1 MPAAARNRAAR
12 RVPALLGGALVAVLA
27 GAEPAAAH
35 GLVQRADLPIP
46 EEWFVRASA
55 VVLAV
60 SFVALAA
67 LWPTPKLERP
77 RWRPLPRPL
86 DRWLCSRPL
95 LVACRAIGVLLLA
108 LTIASGFAGPAGP
121 QDNFAPTF
129 VYVVCWVGFAVV
141 SVLLGNVF
149 RAFNPWLAVGRLL
162 PSARRPYPER
172 LGHWPAVAGLAAFV
186 WMELASG
193 HGEDPRNV
201 ATAAA
206 VYTVL
211 TLAAMARY
219 GADAWAERGETFGV
233 YFGLL
238 SRISPLEA
246 RDGRV
251 GVRPPLSGLAEVRP
265 RPGLVA
271 LLAVMI
277 GSTTFDGFSQG
288 SAWRDVEPELSRF
301 FESAGASLDLAA
313 TLAATLGLLAA
324 IAAVAT
330 FYVLGIA
337 GARTVKG
344 SPGAERLRGGFVHSL
359 VPIAV
364 VYVIA
369 HYLTFLIFQGQAIA
383 YLASD
388 PLGQGWD
395 LFGTADSAIDFSVIS
410 QNATWYAQV
419 GAVVLGHVAALTL
432 AHDRALTLYRDGR
445 TAVRSQVWMLLIM
458 IGFTTLALWLLM
470 QANA

>member
-1 MPAAARNRAAR
+1 VN
-12 RVPALLGGALVAVLA
+12 VL
-27 GAEPAAAH
+27 PIAH

-46 EEWFVRASA
+46 EEWFVRAA
-55 VVLAV
+55 AIVLAV
-60 SFVALAA
+60 SFVGLAV
-67 LWPTPKLERP
+67 LWPKPKLEQP

-86 DRWLCSRPL
+86 DRALGARAL
-95 LVACRAIGVLLLA
+95 RIACGTIGVLLLG
-108 LTIASGFAGPAGP
+108 LTIASGYAGPPGP

-129 VYVVCWVGFAVV
+129 VYVVVWVGVAIA
-141 SVLLGNVF
+141 SVFLGDVF
-149 RAFNPWLAVGRLL
+149 RAFNPWLALGRLL

-172 LGHWPAVAGLAAFV
+172 LGHWPAVAGLLVFV

-193 HGEDPRNV
+193 NGEEPRNV
-201 ATAAA
+201 ATAAV

-219 GADAWAERGETFGV
+219 GAEEWADRGEAFSV

-238 SRISPLEA
+238 SRIAPFEV
-246 RDGRV
+246 RDGRA
-251 GVRPPLSGLAEVRP
+251 GVRPPLSGLTHVTP

-277 GSTTFDGFSQG
+277 GSTTFDGFSQN
-288 SAWRDVEPELSRF
+288 STWRDADAELSSF
-301 FESAGASLDLAA
+301 FESLGASLDMAARLSATVGLA
-313 TLAATLGLLAA
+313 LAVLAVGA
-324 IAAVAT
+324 
-330 FYVLGIA
+330 FYALGIA

-344 SPGAERLRGGFVHSL
+344 SPAAERLRGGFVHSL

-364 VYVIA
+364 VYVVA
-369 HYLTFLIFQGQAIA
+369 HYLTFLVFQGQAMA

-395 LFGTADSAIDFSVIS
+395 LFGTADNAIDFSVLS
-410 QNATWYAQV
+410 QNATWYLQV
-419 GAVVLGHVAALTL
+419 GAVVIGHVAALTL
-432 AHDRALTLYRDGR
+432 AHDRALTLYSDGR

-458 IGFTTLALWLLM
+458 IGFTTLALWLLKS
-470 QANA
+470 ANG

>member
-1 MPAAARNRAAR
+1 MI
-12 RVPALLGGALVAVLA
+12 
-27 GAEPAAAH
+27 AH

-46 EEWFVRASA
+46 EEWFIRASA

-60 SFVALAA
+60 SFLALAV
-67 LWPTPKLERP
+67 LWPKPKLERP
-77 RWRPLPRPL
+77 RWRPLPGPL
-86 DRWLCSRPL
+86 DRALCSRAL
-95 LVACRAIGVLLLA
+95 RIACGTIGVLLLA
-108 LTIASGFAGPAGP
+108 VTIASGFAGPEGP

-129 VYVVCWVGFAVV
+129 VYVVFWVGLALCSVV
-141 SVLLGNVF
+141 LGDVF
-149 RAFNPWLAVGRLL
+149 RAFNPWLALGRLL
-162 PSARRPYPER
+162 PAARRPYPER
-172 LGHWPAVAGLAAFV
+172 LGHWPAVAGLAAFA

-193 HGEDPRNV
+193 SGEEPRNL
-201 ATAAA
+201 ALAAS

-211 TLAAMARY
+211 TLGAMAVY
-219 GADAWAERGETFGV
+219 GAETWAARGETFGV

-238 SRISPLEA
+238 ARMSPFEA

-251 GVRPPLSGLAEVRP
+251 GVRPPLSGLAHVTP

-271 LLAVMI
+271 LLAVLI

-288 SAWRDVEPELSRF
+288 AAWLDVEPDLAAT
-301 FESAGASLDLAA
+301 FEDLGASLDTAA
-313 TLAATLGLLAA
+313 TLSATIGLVAA
-324 IAAVAT
+324 ILAVAA
-330 FYVLGIA
+330 FYALGIA

-344 SPGAERLRGGFVHSL
+344 SPAAERLRGGFVHTL

-364 VYVIA
+364 VYVVA
-369 HYLTFLIFQGQAIA
+369 HYLTFLIFQGQAMA

-410 QNATWYAQV
+410 QNATWYLQV
-419 GAVVLGHVAALTL
+419 GAVVLGHVAALML
-432 AHDRALTLYRDGR
+432 AHDRALTVYRDGR
-445 TAVRSQVWMLLIM
+445 AAVRSQVWMLLIM

-470 QANA
+470 SANA

>member
-1 MPAAARNRAAR
+1 MIGELPN
-12 RVPALLGGALVAVLA
+12 VL
-27 GAEPAAAH
+27 AH

-55 VVLAV
+55 IVLAV
-60 SFVALAA
+60 SFVALAV
-67 LWPTPKLERP
+67 LWPRPKLERP
-77 RWRPLPRPL
+77 RWRPLPLGL
-86 DRWLCSRPL
+86 DRALCSRFL
-95 LVACRAIGVLLLA
+95 HVACGTVGVLLLA
-108 LTIASGFAGPAGP
+108 LTIASGYAGPPGA
-121 QDNFAPTF
+121 QQNFAPTF
-129 VYVVCWVGFAVV
+129 VYVVFWVGLAVA
-141 SVLLGNVF
+141 SLLFGNVF
-149 RAFNPWLAVGRLL
+149 RAFNPWLALGRLL

-186 WMELASG
+186 WMELGSG
-193 HGEDPRNV
+193 SGEDPRNV
-201 ATAAA
+201 ATGAL
-206 VYTVL
+206 VYTVI

-219 GADAWAERGETFGV
+219 GAEPWAERGEAFGV

-238 SRISPLEA
+238 ARISPFQA
-246 RDGRV
+246 RDGRA
-251 GVRPPLSGLAEVRP
+251 GVQAPLSALAHVDP

-277 GSTTFDGFSQG
+277 GSTTFDGFSQ
-288 SAWRDVEPELSRF
+288 SAPWRDDVEPELAMS
-301 FESAGASLDLAA
+301 FESLGASLDLAA
-313 TLAATLGLLAA
+313 TLAATVGLLVA
-324 IAAVAT
+324 ILAVGA
-330 FYVLGIA
+330 FYALGIA

-344 SPGAERLRGGFVHSL
+344 SPAAERLRGGFVHSL

-364 VYVIA
+364 VYVLA

-395 LFGTADSAIDFSVIS
+395 LFGTADNAIDFSVIS

-432 AHDRALTLYRDGR
+432 AHDRALTLYSDGR

-470 QANA
+470 SANA

>member
-1 MPAAARNRAAR
+1 LTADTRHRLARRLPAPLAGAVAAA
-12 RVPALLGGALVAVLA
+12 LV
-27 GAEPAAAH
+27 GAEPARAH

-60 SFVALAA
+60 SFVALAL
-67 LWPTPKLERP
+67 LWPKPKLERP

-86 DRWLCSRPL
+86 DRALCARPL
-95 LVACRAIGVLLLA
+95 RIACGAIGVLLLA
-108 LTIASGFAGPAGP
+108 LAIASGFAGPPGP

-129 VYVVCWVGFAVV
+129 VYVVFWVGLAVA
-141 SVLLGNVF
+141 SVVFGDVF
-149 RAFNPWLAVGRLL
+149 RAFNPWLALGRLL

-186 WMELASG
+186 WLELASG
-193 HGEDPRNV
+193 SGEDPRNI
-201 ATAAA
+201 ATAAS

-219 GADAWAERGETFGV
+219 GPEAWADRGETFSV

-238 SRISPLEA
+238 ARISPFEA

-251 GVRPPLSGLAEVRP
+251 GVRPPLSGLTLVAT

-288 SAWRDVEPELSRF
+288 TAWRDADAELSPF
-301 FESAGASLDLAA
+301 FESLGASLDGAA
-313 TLAATLGLLAA
+313 TLSATVGLAGA
-324 IAAVAT
+324 ILAVAS
-330 FYVLGIA
+330 FYALGIA

-344 SPGAERLRGGFVHSL
+344 SPAADRLRGGFVHSL

-364 VYVIA
+364 VYVLA
-369 HYLTFLIFQGQAIA
+369 HYLTFLVFQGQAMA

-388 PLGQGWD
+388 PFGKGWD
-395 LFGTADSAIDFSVIS
+395 LFGTADSAIDFSVLS

-445 TAVRSQVWMLLIM
+445 TAVRSQAWMLLVM
-458 IGFTTLALWLLM
+458 IGFTMLALWLLAS
-470 QANA
+470 ANA